1 MTFSWNYMDLFII
14 VVSIGLSTRFNQ
26 IYTRLSTMDGTI
38 YPEIVWREIRMHYT
52 QLCELLEVVNE
63 NLSLIVLLSCANNL
77 YFICV
82 QLLNIFK

>member
-1 MTFSWNYMDLFII
+1 MEGITF
-14 VVSIGLSTRFNQ
+14 
-26 IYTRLSTMDGTI
+26 
-38 YPEIVWREIRMHYT
+38 PEFEWREIRMHYT
-52 QLCELLEVVNE
+52 QICELLEVVND

>member
-1 MTFSWNYMDLFII
+1 MDLFII
-14 VVSIGLSTRFNQ
+14 LISIGISTRFNQ
-26 IYTRLSTMDGTI
+26 IYIRLTTMDGSTF
-38 YPEIVWREIRMHYT
+38 PEIEWREIRMHYT
-52 QLCELLEVVNE
+52 QVCELLEVVNE

>member
-14 VVSIGLSTRFNQ
+14 IISIGLSTRFHQ
-26 IYTRLSTMDGTI
+26 IYLRLATMEGNI
-38 YPEIVWREIRMHYT
+38 YPEFEWREIRMHYT

-63 NLSLIVLLSCANNL
+63 HLSLLVLLSCANNL